1 MTEEDYDIPFQIVAV
16 AGNARSLALMAVES
30 AREGDMEQAESYLK
44 EANESCLEAHKVQT
58 QLLTNEAQGN
68 AMEVNLIMVHAQDH
82 LTMATLA
89 LENAKEF
96 INLYKLI
103 GSRDS

>member
-82 LTMATLA
+82 LMTSMLA
-89 LENAKEF
+89 RE
-96 INLYKLI
+96 LI
-103 GSRDS
+103 AEIIELRRELANK